1 MGGGG
6 PAADPAGV
14 HLRGDRGRRRRR
26 RAGLGGFSLW
36 RAAARAGGGVG
47 AAGGR
52 QLCERL
58 FRRHP
63 RYGREPSRPVPV
75 GRQRVDDTGHGEVR
89 GVRLLRGAA
98 IAGLALVIATQAWWL
113 LIVGIAC
120 IAAAWYYTGGRRPYG
135 YRALGEVFVFIFFGP
150 VAVLGTTYVQALRL
164 SWPAIAAAAGIGC
177 YACAILVANN
187 VRDIPTDA
195 QTGKK
200 TLAVMMGDPAS
211 RTLWAVLVGFAH
223 LLGILLA
230 VILSPWV
237 WFSLIGIPMAV
248 RAAGPLLAK
257 RSGLELI
264 PTLRDTGLAE
274 LLYAVGLGVG
284 LALSV

>member
-1 MGGGG
+1 M
-6 PAADPAGV
+6 
-14 HLRGDRGRRRRR
+14 
-26 RAGLGGFSLW
+26 
-36 RAAARAGGGVG
+36 
-47 AAGGR
+47 
-52 QLCERL
+52 
-58 FRRHP
+58 
-63 RYGREPSRPVPV
+63 
-75 GRQRVDDTGHGEVR
+75 
-89 GVRLLRGAA
+89 
-98 IAGLALVIATQAWWL
+98 IATQAWWL